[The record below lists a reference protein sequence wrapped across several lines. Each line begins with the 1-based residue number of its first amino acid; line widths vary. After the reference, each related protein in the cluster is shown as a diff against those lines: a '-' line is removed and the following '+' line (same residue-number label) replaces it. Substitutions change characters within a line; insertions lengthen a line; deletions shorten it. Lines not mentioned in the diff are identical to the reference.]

1 MALPVDKLGKKY
13 EERSATLDPDRVKA
27 YAAATNDDNDAYTSG
42 KYAPPVFGVV
52 PTWEAV
58 MMAAADAIP
67 PEALMMVVHGEQDMH
82 FHQPLA
88 PGQTLKTEAE
98 NYSYRVGR
106 SGTRAT
112 VKLTSRDE
120 NGSPVLEQYMTSFIR
135 GMSDGESGGPE
146 KPDHSFDESVR
157 DKKVA
162 EFTVHVDDDQTYRYR
177 DASGD
182 QMPIHVDADF
192 AKSVGLPGIIAHGLC
207 TMAMT
212 SQAVIKSVA
221 DGDPSRLKRLA
232 VRFAKPVFPG
242 NDVVTTIYDG
252 GVKDGRHIYAFE
264 ATSNGDTVIKDGL
277 AEVAEGS

>member
-1 MALPVDKLGKKY
+1 MALPVDKLGKTY
-13 EERSATLDPDRVKA
+13 DERTATLDPDRVKA
-27 YAAATNDDNDAYTSG
+27 YAAATNDDNEAYTSG

-58 MMAAADAIP
+58 MMAAADTIP

-82 FHQPLA
+82 FHQPLV
-88 PGQTLKTEAE
+88 PGMTLSTTAE
-98 NYSYRVGR
+98 NYSFRVGR

-112 VKLTSRDE
+112 VKLTSKDDSG
-120 NGSPVLEQYMTSFIR
+120 NVVLEQYMTSFIR
-135 GMSDGESGGPE
+135 GMSDGESGGPD
-146 KPDHSFDESVR
+146 KPDHSFDEAVR
-157 DKKVA
+157 GNKVG
-162 EFTVHVDDDQTYRYR
+162 EFTIHVDDDQTYRYR

-182 QMPIHVDADF
+182 QMPIHVDDDF

-221 DGDPSRLKRLA
+221 GGDPARLKRLA
-232 VRFAKPVFPG
+232 VRFSKPVFPG
-242 NDVVTTIYDG
+242 NDVVTTIYDAG
-252 GVKDGRHIYAFE
+252 ARDGRHVYAFE